1 MSSSGKIYPAPTYNP
16 PLPVFNPIYFP
27 QSFDTT
33 TTSSGG
39 GGGGGGTNIFPLGLT
54 SGNVI
59 TMNGG
64 TGGGG
69 GTGAERTIT
78 GLSQIEWADYTSFN
92 PATITGYMVLNT
104 GTLDIGSNTPSS
116 GINVNLQGTTI
127 SVSGAISVDNTQSNI
142 GQYTNFN
149 TGIGNGIYSSSPTG
163 GNNVAIGRNSLQNL
177 TTGGNNIIIG
187 SQSGVNLLT
196 GNNNIAFGTQ
206 TLISLTSGS
215 GNTAIGSNAL
225 RTSTI
230 DINNL
235 AVGSTAGQNLSGNG
249 SNSNSNTFIGVGAG
263 FQQLTGINNVALG
276 YNAGAGSS
284 FPNLNNTICIGG
296 GISPTNDND
305 IILSNS
311 SNSYI
316 KFSNSGSWCF
326 ESFSPGNATLKL
338 LGVGGV
344 AGGLAGVLQ
353 IVAGTNGGA
362 SLQLQDNGTNPITTS
377 GYGNFASVGG
387 FPFYYSPT
395 YGWSQL
401 ASVPTTTFT
410 LTLTPSASGGNTFWT
425 TSPTLTTTLNS
436 NSFNF
441 TFYTNVSNSTT
452 ANAPSP
458 LSASG
463 DYIAGTGT
471 AILQKYT
478 NSSITYNGYL
488 FSIVNS
494 NGLPITTTTTITP
507 TPVSNFNV
515 VDSQYFFSSNVN
527 LIFNCIKIN

>member
-1 MSSSGKIYPAPTYNP
+1 MLKGVYIPYFHHEFFSVFFGIIILNFASNDKIKISLENKY
-16 PLPVFNPIYFP
+16 FNYLGNISYGLYMYHPI
-27 QSFDTT
+27 
-33 TTSSGG
+33 
-39 GGGGGGTNIFPLGLT
+39 
-54 SGNVI
+54 
-59 TMNGG
+59 
-64 TGGGG
+64 
-69 GTGAERTIT
+69 
-78 GLSQIEWADYTSFN
+78 
-92 PATITGYMVLNT
+92 
-104 GTLDIGSNTPSS
+104 
-116 GINVNLQGTTI
+116 GIML
-127 SVSGAISVDNTQSNI
+127 AISLT
-142 GQYTNFN
+142 
-149 TGIGNGIYSSSPTG
+149 
-163 GNNVAIGRNSLQNL
+163 VAIGFTTNWLIYPLSLL
-177 TTGGNNIIIG
+177 FTIII
-187 SQSGVNLLT
+187 
-196 GNNNIAFGTQ
+196 
-206 TLISLTSGS
+206 
-215 GNTAIGSNAL
+215 
-225 RTSTI
+225 
-230 DINNL
+230 
-235 AVGSTAGQNLSGNG
+235 AGLSYRYFETYFLKFKHKFSKVLSGNG
-249 SNSNSNTFIGVGAG
+249 SNSNGNTFIGVGAG
-263 FQQLTGINNVALG
+263 IQQLTGINNVALG
-276 YNAGAGSS
+276 FNAGAGSS

-316 KFSNSGSWCF
+316 KFSNSGGWCF

-395 YGWSQL
+395 SGWSQL

-410 LTLTPSASGGNTFWT
+410 LTLTPSVSGGNTYWT

-458 LSASG
+458 LLASG
-463 DYIAGTGT
+463 NYIAGTGT